1 MTEELWGFLLM
12 SLVSVGPVTDAD
24 IQPKLIG
31 KFQTQAACEAEG
43 NKLDDKIRSFAL
55 GAKKNLKVRVD
66 HICLPQAKTSN

>member
-1 MTEELWGFLLM
+1 
-12 SLVSVGPVTDAD
+12 
-24 IQPKLIG
+24 LIG